1 MQRKAARIIV
11 AVILIAAVGLLTA
24 GAAMQLSAARIFDD
38 MQARQVR
45 SDPNA
50 TENIGQ
56 WKAMSAR
63 SESLKKAGRTVMSVF
78 LAVYLAAAVPG
89 LLPRAWAWPLAAL
102 VLAGVGVGVSW
113 ITSGQGFWMY
123 YIELVPHAAGCVI
136 LALVGLVSQLV
147 RDKSARRR
155 SQAE

>member
-1 MQRKAARIIV
+1 MQRKAVSIIV
-11 AVILIAAVGLLTA
+11 AVMLIAAVGLLTA

-38 MQARQVR
+38 MQARQAR

-78 LAVYLAAAVPG
+78 LAVYLAAAVLG
-89 LLPRAWAWPLAAL
+89 LLPKAWIWPLAAL
-102 VLAGVGVGVSW
+102 ALAGIGVGVSW
-113 ITSGQGFWMY
+113 LMSGQGFWMY
-123 YIELVPHAAGCVI
+123 YLELVPHAAGCVI
-136 LALVGLVSQLV
+136 LAAVGLVSQLV
-147 RDKSARRR
+147 RRRAR
-155 SQAE
+155 AG

>member
-1 MQRKAARIIV
+1 MQRKAVSIIV
-11 AVILIAAVGLLTA
+11 AVMLIAAVGLLTA

-38 MQARQVR
+38 MQARQAR

-63 SESLKKAGRTVMSVF
+63 SESLKKAGRTIMSVF
-78 LAVYLAAAVPG
+78 LAVYLAAAVLG
-89 LLPRAWAWPLAAL
+89 LLPKAWIWPLAAL
-102 VLAGVGVGVSW
+102 ALAGIGVGISW
-113 ITSGQGFWMY
+113 LMSGQGFWMY